1 MSVSLMFRE
10 PQTAATVRQTV
21 LTDLGWL
28 ESYPTLSDTALRV
41 MTMAEKDDVSVAEVA
56 AIVRR
61 DSVLA
66 ARLLRVANSC
76 AYRGRTEVDDVQPA
90 VLRIGLQ
97 ECTRLLSAMGLK
109 GVYERCSPPVRERC
123 SGLLRH
129 SLFVGRLAAG
139 LARLGGVCPPGPAFT
154 AGLLHDIGR
163 VVLCVKCDGT
173 GADAPPVREDDHTPT
188 AERTAYGIDH
198 CAIGYQFATR
208 NALPENVVRVALNHH
223 RPEEEHF
230 QRPLVALVAVAERV
244 ANHVQ
249 WNHAIANYDLDT
261 CPRFEVLSND
271 LDRKREEAF
280 RTGLAAAT
288 VQAIRDTRR
297 MLKACA

>member
-1 MSVSLMFRE
+1 MTASLMFRE
-10 PQTAATVRQTV
+10 QPEAATVRRTV
-21 LTDLGWL
+21 LADLGWL

-41 MTMAEKDDVSVAEVA
+41 MTMAEREDISVAEVA
-56 AIVRR
+56 SVVRR
-61 DSVLA
+61 DGVLA
-66 ARLLRVANSC
+66 ARLLRVANNC
-76 AYRGRTEVDDVQPA
+76 VYRGKVEVDDVQPA
-90 VLRIGLQ
+90 ILRIGLQ

-109 GVYERCSPPVRERC
+109 GVYERCPAPVRERC
-123 SGLLRH
+123 EALLRH
-129 SLFVGRLAAG
+129 SLFVARLAAG
-139 LARLGGVCPPGPAFT
+139 LARLGAVCPPGPAFT

-163 VVLCVKCDGT
+163 IVLCVKCDGT
-173 GADAPPVREDDHTPT
+173 VADPPTVREDDSTPGT
-188 AERTAYGIDH
+188 ERDVYGIDH

-208 NALPENVVRVALNHH
+208 NNLPENVVRVALNHH

-230 QRPLVALVAVAERV
+230 QRTMVALVAVAENV

-249 WNHAIANYDLDT
+249 WKHTVADFDLGE
-261 CPRFEVLSND
+261 CPRFAVLS
-271 LDRKREEAF
+271 LEWGPKREDAF